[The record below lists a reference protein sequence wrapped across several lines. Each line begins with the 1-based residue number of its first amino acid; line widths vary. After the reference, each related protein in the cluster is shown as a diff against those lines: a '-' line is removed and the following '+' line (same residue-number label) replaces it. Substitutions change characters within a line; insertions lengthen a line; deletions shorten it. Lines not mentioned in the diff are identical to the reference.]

1 MLSPERLHFLTV
13 NSLPLLNIAKQFT
26 DRCVTVLLCFISMV
40 VCISLSS
47 CDSCKTDP
55 ILLYANHELLDA
67 GIFKPGTYWVY
78 INDSTGANDSVVVT
92 AFDFL
97 PDTIREDC
105 KGDPVNVNYKESY
118 YTYST
123 SFLYGENY
131 VTTAQIGDVL
141 LWGKISEPADT
152 IFSTAS
158 CKDAG
163 YCALIDTMQ
172 VFHKKYTQVYKR
184 IDSSS
189 AIYDGRL
196 AQFYSAP
203 HFGLIRKEILR
214 PDGTWETW
222 NLTHAVIV
230 Q

>member
-1 MLSPERLHFLTV
+1 MT
-13 NSLPLLNIAKQFT
+13 
-26 DRCVTVLLCFISMV
+26 
-40 VCISLSS
+40 VCISLWS
-47 CDSCKTDP
+47 CNSCKTDP

-78 INDSTGANDSVVVT
+78 INNITGENDSVVVT
-92 AFDFL
+92 AFDYR

-105 KGDPVNVNYKESY
+105 EGDPVDVNYKESY

-123 SFLYGENY
+123 SFLYAENY
-131 VTTAQIGDVL
+131 VATAQVGEVL
-141 LWGKISEPADT
+141 LLGCVSEPADT

-163 YCALIDTMQ
+163 YCELIDTMQ

-196 AQFYSAP
+196 VRFYTAP
-203 HFGLIRKEILR
+203 HFGLIRKEILL

-222 NLTHAVIV
+222 NLAHSVIV